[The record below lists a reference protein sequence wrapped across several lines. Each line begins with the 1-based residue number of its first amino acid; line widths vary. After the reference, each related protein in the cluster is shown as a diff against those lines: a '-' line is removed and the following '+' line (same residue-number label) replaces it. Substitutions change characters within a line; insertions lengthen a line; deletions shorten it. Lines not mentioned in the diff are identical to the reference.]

1 MTDKEKALAI
11 VANLKQTLL
20 KMEHQKPII
29 ESQLKTFKATRANKK
44 ELNKIKDNLI
54 KKYNL

>member
-29 ESQLKTFKATRANKK
+29 ESQLKTFKTTRANKK